1 MAHDFAMEV
10 SASFQRGGRRSVW
23 IVLLPGSQKTA
34 CQFMNRFKRD
44 RSQWTAVWLVAISCA
59 CSGCHVLEL
68 SGTKR
73 IENQTDIEVRA
84 ASKKKDVR
92 SADHAKEVTIQS
104 TSFEEPAKDRSST
117 SIGSHGATPG
127 ELSISLAEAATTA
140 LSNNMHLR
148 VIANMSEEVGK
159 SADIAKAQ
167 FDTSFNTNAQYMQG
181 TQQVTSALQA
191 VRGGL
196 PQYGTTSFGAMPGSP
211 NLLSAEQ
218 RFSTG
223 TVARVG
229 LGSNYN
235 MNSPIG
241 QYLIYNP
248 AYQTAASLILE
259 QALFR
264 GRSRDANMAGIR
276 IAQVGERQSAAEFQ
290 ADVNQ
295 TLSDVQRA
303 YWIAWLTESQLN
315 TAKGF
320 VEQAEATYALEQK
333 RFELGEG
340 GVVQS
345 ASAAEN
351 LHSLKAE
358 FAQARLKARSARN
371 RLFTLLG
378 ISPDDQRALKMKD
391 DPQSELIRPD
401 LDLGLALAKQQR
413 PELQV
418 RQLQVDQ
425 AQMEL
430 DRRKNNQQPDVRA
443 YAGYSLSGL
452 NNSLL
457 GSLNQFDS
465 AQFGSMSLGL
475 RYAYVFGQRA
485 EKAAVDQAQLA
496 LMRQIRARQET
507 EFLIQQQVR
516 DASDA
521 VNSSWEVLIC
531 QNERVNAARVQAD
544 TFRQLHAAGQ
554 IDLDRL
560 LRANQQLS
568 NALQQSHNALIEYNL
583 ALTDWRFAIGAMTAQ
598 SVAQGQSPDE
608 TIPPPP
614 KVIRP
619 LNSQFPEE

>member
-1 MAHDFAMEV
+1 MIHPSM
-10 SASFQRGGRRSVW
+10 
-23 IVLLPGSQKTA
+23 I
-34 CQFMNRFKRD
+34 QFPND
-44 RSQWTAVWLVAISCA
+44 RSKLTAIWLVVIACA
-59 CSGCHVLEL
+59 CSGCHVLDFSRTNRFASPLVTEE
-68 SGTKR
+68 SVPAKKNFR
-73 IENQTDIEVRA
+73 SPAARHDPSAVQT
-84 ASKKKDVR
+84 
-92 SADHAKEVTIQS
+92 TN
-104 TSFEEPAKDRSST
+104 FEEPTDDPSLQSGESSAT
-117 SIGSHGATPG
+117 SR
-127 ELSISLAEAATTA
+127 ELSLSLSEAVTTA

-148 VIANMSEEVGK
+148 VIANVSEEVGK
-159 SADIAKAQ
+159 RAEIEKAQ
-167 FDTSFNTNAQYMQG
+167 FDTAFNTNAQYMQG

-191 VRGGL
+191 VRGGQS
-196 PQYGTTSFGAMPGSP
+196 QYGITSLGAMPGSP

-223 TVARVG
+223 TFARVG

-276 IAQVGERQSAAEFQ
+276 IAQVGERQSVAEFQ

-295 TLSDVQRA
+295 TLAEVQRA
-303 YWIAWLTESQLN
+303 YWMAWLAESQLK
-315 TAKGF
+315 TAKEF
-320 VEQAEATYALEQK
+320 VEQAEATYTLEQK

-345 ASAAEN
+345 AAAAEN

-358 FAQARLKARSARN
+358 LAQARQKARTARN

-378 ISPDDQRALKMKD
+378 ISPDDQRELKMKD
-391 DPQSELIRPD
+391 DPLKEVLQPD
-401 LDLGLALAKQQR
+401 LSQGLALAKQQR

-425 AQMEL
+425 AQLEL
-430 DRRKNNQQPDVRA
+430 ERRKNSQQPDVRA
-443 YAGYSLSGL
+443 YAGYSLTGL

-457 GSLNQFDS
+457 GSFNQLDS
-465 AQFGSMSLGL
+465 AHFGTMSMGL

-507 EFLIQQQVR
+507 EYLVQQQVR
-516 DASDA
+516 DAVDA
-521 VNSSWEVLIC
+521 VTSAWEVLKC
-531 QNERVNAARVQAD
+531 QNERVNAARVQAE
-544 TFRQLHAAGQ
+544 TFQQLHAAGQ
-554 IDLDRL
+554 IDLDRQ

-568 NALQQSHNALIEYNL
+568 NALQQSHNALIDYNL

-598 SVAQGQSPDE
+598 SAGQSLDE

-614 KVIRP
+614 RVIEQVKSLDP
-619 LNSQFPEE
+619 DE

>member
-1 MAHDFAMEV
+1 MRITAM
-10 SASFQRGGRRSVW
+10 G
-23 IVLLPGSQKTA
+23 
-34 CQFMNRFKRD
+34 
-44 RSQWTAVWLVAISCA
+44 LVAVYCCA
-59 CSGCHVLEL
+59 CSGCHLL
-68 SGTKR
+68 DF
-73 IENQTDIEVRA
+73 N
-84 ASKKKDVR
+84 ASRFQFR
-92 SADHAKEVTIQS
+92 SAKGDLNDDQS
-104 TSFEEPAKDRSST
+104 SSRTRKDSGIRQAAYAEEDPNQEENENPALKQVDDTSRR
-117 SIGSHGATPG
+117 
-127 ELSISLAEAATTA
+127 ELTISLEQAVTTA

-159 SADIAKAQ
+159 RTEMERAQ
-167 FDTSFNTNAQYMQG
+167 FDTAFNTNAQYLQG
-181 TQQVTSALQA
+181 TQQVSSALQA
-191 VRGGL
+191 VQGGL
-196 PQYGTTSFGAMPGSP
+196 PQYRVTSLGAMPGSP

-235 MNSPIG
+235 MNSPVG

-264 GRSRDANMAGIR
+264 GRSQDANLAGIR

-290 ADVNQ
+290 AEINQ
-295 TLSDVQRA
+295 TLADVQKA
-303 YWIAWLTESQLN
+303 YWMAWLAESQLK
-315 TAKGF
+315 TARGF
-320 VEQAEATYALEQK
+320 VEQAESTYALEQK

-358 FAQARLKARSARN
+358 LAQARQRSRTARN

-378 ISPDDQRALKMKD
+378 MAPDDQRELKMTDEPLMESVKTNLE
-391 DPQSELIRPD
+391 Q
-401 LDLGLALAKQQR
+401 GLTISKMQR

-430 DRRKNNQQPDVRA
+430 ERRKNSQQPDVRA

-452 NNSLL
+452 NNSPL
-457 GSLNQFDS
+457 GALNQFDS
-465 AQFGSMSLGL
+465 AHFGTMSLGL
-475 RYAYVFGQRA
+475 RYGYVFGQRA

-507 EFLIQQQVR
+507 EYLIQQQVR

-521 VNSSWEVLIC
+521 VNSSGEVLTC
-531 QNERVNAARVQAD
+531 QQARVAAAWTQAE

-554 IDLDRL
+554 IDLDRQ
-560 LRANQQLS
+560 LRADQQLS
-568 NALQQSHNALIEYNL
+568 HAIQQSHNALVDYNI
-583 ALTDWRFAIGAMTAQ
+583 ALTDWKFATGAMTARLPTEA
-598 SVAQGQSPDE
+598 SEEG
-608 TIPPPP
+608 IPPAPGVLADDVG
-614 KVIRP
+614 KR
-619 LNSQFPEE
+619 